1 MHKTIRLTAVGLAL
15 AAILGACSSSGGST
29 APSAAAP
36 SVAPSAAASAAPST
50 EASAAPSAATSEAPS
65 AAPSAAA
72 ISLALA
78 DTAKGKVIVDGAGRT
93 LYLFTPDED
102 AKKPTCYDSCAGAWP
117 AFVSPLGTPTVG
129 EGLDASKVTIVTRD
143 DGQKQVQYGNYPLY
157 YFSGDAKAGDIN
169 GEGLNGKWF
178 VVSAD
183 GEEIK

>member
-1 MHKTIRLTAVGLAL
+1 HPGRWARIGACPIRTQCGDLGMHKTIRLTAVGLAL

-50 EASAAPSAATSEAPS
+50 EASEAPS

-143 DGQKQVQYGNYPLY
+143 DGQKQ
-157 YFSGDAKAGDIN
+157 
-169 GEGLNGKWF
+169 
-178 VVSAD
+178 
-183 GEEIK
+183 